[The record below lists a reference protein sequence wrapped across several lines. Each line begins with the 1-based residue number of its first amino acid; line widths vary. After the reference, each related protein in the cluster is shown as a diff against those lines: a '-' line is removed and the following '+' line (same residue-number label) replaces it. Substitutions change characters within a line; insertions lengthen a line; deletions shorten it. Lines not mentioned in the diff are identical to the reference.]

1 MDLQLK
7 LTSNLV
13 IMVGTRQ
20 RKRAKDYLEPPS
32 HIMWSHTLG
41 DSNSIRGTFH
51 ATIAR
56 DNFENEIVFFFPHT
70 MIRKYGL
77 IVSILKSQN

>member
-1 MDLQLK
+1 MDLK

-32 HIMWSHTLG
+32 HIMWSHALG

-56 DNFENEIVFFFPHT
+56 DNSENEIVFFFFYHT
-70 MIRKYGL
+70 
-77 IVSILKSQN
+77 Q

>member
-13 IMVGTRQ
+13 IVVGTRQ
-20 RKRAKDYLEPPS
+20 RKRAKAYLEPSS
-32 HIMWSHTLG
+32 HIMWSRTLG
-41 DSNSIRGTFH
+41 DSNSIRGTYH

-70 MIRKYGL
+70 
-77 IVSILKSQN
+77 